1 MTLDRAIS
9 QSNANNQEQT
19 CVIFGSLAGKR
30 QKRDEAAPRGA
41 ASLFRWARVSRCA

>member
-19 CVIFGSLAGKR
+19 RVIFGSLAGER
-30 QKRDEAAPRGA
+30 
-41 ASLFRWARVSRCA
+41 